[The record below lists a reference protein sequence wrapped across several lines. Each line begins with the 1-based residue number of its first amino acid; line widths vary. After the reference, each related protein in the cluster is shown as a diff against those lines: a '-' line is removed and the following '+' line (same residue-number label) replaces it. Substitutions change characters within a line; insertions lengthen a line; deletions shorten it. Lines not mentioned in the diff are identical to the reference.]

1 MPGMDQGKIGTFI
14 MECRKSRGL
23 TQAQLAEKLNITD
36 RAVSKWEN
44 GKSLPDSSIML
55 ELCALLGIT
64 ADELL
69 RGARNRS
76 PRRPRTS
83 GAGCPSCSSCWPRP
97 SPGSAGTPG
106 HEKNRRDPWG
116 YLRSAQN
123 PYS

>member
-69 RGARNRS
+69 RGARS
-76 PRRPRTS
+76 PEPEAAPPPDIWGGMS
-83 GAGCPSCSSCWPRP
+83 VLFLLLAAAFAW
-97 SPGSAGTPG
+97 
-106 HEKNRRDPWG
+106 KRRDP
-116 YLRSAQN
+116 RA
-123 PYS
+123 